1 MAMRMMLCLLLL
13 ALLRAVDPDVAAT
26 HLEKLALRQQLAVF
40 KSKRP
45 QAWLRQRD
53 RLFWVLLA
61 RIWPDWRDALVIVK
75 PATVI
80 GWHRRGFKVF
90 WTWKSRPRRAGRPR
104 VPNEIREL
112 IRRMCRENPLWGA
125 PRIHGELLK
134 LGIDVSEASV
144 GRYMPRNRKPPSQT
158 WRTFLENHADCL
170 ASMDLFVVPSAAFR
184 LLYGFVILRHN
195 RRRIVHVGVTESPTA
210 VWIAQQIIEAFPWD
224 TAPRYLIRDRDGAYG
239 HIVRERLAAMAV
251 TEVLTAPRSPWQSPY
266 VERVIGSIRRE
277 VLDHVIVLNEAHLR
291 RILASYLD
299 YYHGAR
305 THLSLD
311 KDAPDGR
318 PVQPPDAGNIVAFPE
333 IGGLHHR
340 YERLAA

>member
-1 MAMRMMLCLLLL
+1 LAMRMMLCLLLL
-13 ALLRAVDPDVAAT
+13 ALLRAVDPVVAAT

-45 QAWLRQRD
+45 RPWLRQRD

-80 GWHRRGFKVF
+80 GWHRRGFKVL

-104 VPNEIREL
+104 LPNGIREL
-112 IRRMCRENPLWGA
+112 IRRMCRDNPLWGA

-170 ASMDLFVVPSAAFR
+170 ASMDLFVVPTAAFR

-195 RRRIVHVGVTESPTA
+195 RRRIVHVGVTKSPTA
-210 VWIAQQIIEAFPWD
+210 VWIAQQIIEAFPRD

-239 HIVRERLAAMAV
+239 PIVRERLAAMAV

-277 VLDHVIVLNEAHLR
+277 VLNHVIVLNEAHLR

-299 YYHGAR
+299 YDHGAR

-333 IGGLHHR
+333 IGGLHRR